1 MALTSLPEQ
10 TMPPTP
16 RRKPRSCVEILD
28 QLGEKASW
36 NDFLAR
42 VAASSEI
49 DRDSDSPAELPR
61 ASGVPEVLDASLP
74 EADQIAALRR
84 RLGLD

>member
-28 QLGEKASW
+28 QLGERASW
-36 NDFLAR
+36 DDYLAHLT
-42 VAASSEI
+42 AAAEGETEAAVET
-49 DRDSDSPAELPR
+49 PAADL
-61 ASGVPEVLDASLP
+61 ATN
-74 EADQIAALRR
+74 EALEAEQIADLRR
-84 RLGLD
+84 RLGLE

>member
-49 DRDSDSPAELPR
+49 DRDSDSPAEGAR
-61 ASGVPEVLDASLP
+61 ASGVPEALDASLP